1 VDKPKQIKFVDYNW
15 DLMENGDIKFD
26 KELSMEN
33 MRFYE
38 GKTFKVTT
46 IDGCVALKFVED
58 WDMMVDPDDID
69 WEKHFA
75 EGGVVQV
82 QDWDE
87 KRMDI
92 IGQNGNNGE
101 HYESKESNKNKSSS

>member
-1 VDKPKQIKFVDYNW
+1 MFVDYKFTFNK
-15 DLMENGDIKFD
+15 DTHDIKFD
-26 KELSMEN
+26 DELNPEHLN
-33 MRFYE
+33 IWD
-38 GKTFKVTT
+38 GKTYECEI
-46 IDGCVALKFVED
+46 IDGVVWFKYKED
-58 WDMMVDPDDID
+58 WDMLPDPDDID

-75 EGGVVQV
+75 EGGTVVV

-101 HYESKESNKNKSSS
+101 HYENKEDKSSS